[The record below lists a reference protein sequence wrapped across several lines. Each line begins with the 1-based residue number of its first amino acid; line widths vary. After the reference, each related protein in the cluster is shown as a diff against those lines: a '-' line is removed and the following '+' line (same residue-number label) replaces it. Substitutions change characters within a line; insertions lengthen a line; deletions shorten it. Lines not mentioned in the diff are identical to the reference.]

1 MKKKTFLVTG
11 GTGFIGSN
19 ISKLL
24 VEKDYNVKIFDNNS
38 RGSISKIKNFKKKIK
53 FIKVLAPEGA
63 PIP

>member
-24 VEKDYNVKIFDNNS
+24 VSKNHNVKIIDNNS
-38 RGSISKIKNFKKKIK
+38 RGTIKNIK
-53 FIKVLAPEGA
+53 NLCIGA
-63 PIP
+63 LI